1 MRLHIL
7 SDLHL
12 EFGDW
17 TPERTEA
24 DVVILAGDIHQ
35 GSRGIE
41 WARQQFPQQPVIYV
55 MGNHEF
61 YGHDAQ
67 PLLARCRAEA
77 QGSNIHLLEN
87 QSVQIGDVTFL
98 GCSLWTDFKLWPK
111 PAEAMEAARDF
122 MNDFKL
128 IRTQSGRLH
137 PRDTVKWHQA
147 SVAWLKT
154 QLKMSDPAKTVII
167 THHAPS
173 EKSIPP
179 RYAGDVLNAA
189 FASGL
194 DALVKSS
201 RVPLWIHG
209 HTHHCVD
216 YKIGRTRIFSNQK
229 GYPRETEPGF
239 AADAT
244 IDV

>member
-7 SDLHL
+7 SDSHL

-17 TPERTEA
+17 TLERTDA

-41 WARQQFPQQPVIYV
+41 WARQHFPQQPVIYV

-67 PLLARCRAEA
+67 PLLARCRAETH
-77 QGSNIHLLEN
+77 GSNIHLLEN
-87 QSVQIGDVTFL
+87 QSIQIGDVTFL
-98 GCSLWTDFKLWPK
+98 GCALWTDFELWPK
-111 PAEAMEAARDF
+111 PAEALEAARDF

-154 QLKMSDPAKTVII
+154 QLKMSDPEKTVII

-179 RYAGDVLNAA
+179 RYARDMLNAA

-201 RVPLWIHG
+201 RVPLWIYG

-229 GYPRETEPGF
+229 GYLSRNDS
-239 AADAT
+239 A
-244 IDV
+244 